1 MAPRPG
7 LSLVALILIAG
18 SLLLLWFVILSGV
31 TTTTPLDKTY
41 FLRADTAGITGAR
54 SISQW
59 NYFYVCGDGNTNCGS
74 ASPAPPAGHAW
85 APNAANVPSGL
96 AGSHGNHTTSARFF
110 YMWRFGWAFYLI
122 ALFFMTLT
130 FFSGFLACCG
140 RLGAAISALFGVL
153 SLIIYTAAVSLMT
166 ATFVIMRNK
175 FNAAGRTATLGK
187 YAFGFSWAA
196 WFALLLATILFCLGI
211 RKKDQATTGYTSRW
225 GRTRS
230 TRSRMSDVG
239 GRRVKD
245 EYA

>member
-1 MAPRPG
+1 
-7 LSLVALILIAG
+7 
-18 SLLLLWFVILSGV
+18 
-31 TTTTPLDKTY
+31 
-41 FLRADTAGITGAR
+41 
-54 SISQW
+54 
-59 NYFYVCGDGNTNCGS
+59 
-74 ASPAPPAGHAW
+74 
-85 APNAANVPSGL
+85 
-96 AGSHGNHTTSARFF
+96 
-110 YMWRFGWAFYLI
+110 
-122 ALFFMTLT
+122 
-130 FFSGFLACCG
+130 
-140 RLGAAISALFGVL
+140 
-153 SLIIYTAAVSLMT
+153 
-166 ATFVIMRNK
+166 MRNK

>member
-1 MAPRPG
+1 MAPRKSFCRVACRYQLYNFLAGPG

-166 ATFVIMRNK
+166 YVHTHLSAH
-175 FNAAGRTATLGK
+175 
-187 YAFGFSWAA
+187 
-196 WFALLLATILFCLGI
+196 FAS
-211 RKKDQATTGYTSRW
+211 KKLTVLQSYLCHHAQQVQRCWPYGHSR
-225 GRTRS
+225 
-230 TRSRMSDVG
+230 
-239 GRRVKD
+239 
-245 EYA
+245 